1 MGKFNQVIRSIANT
15 TGLAALVAGAMMFT
29 GCGQHSVS
37 RSTTPNP
44 NMGQSFQVV
53 KKSGKQQT
61 GDLTDGA
68 VLGRSPNYHI
78 AIARSALGKEFLL
91 QTELID
97 QVPVAEGTSLKSRI
111 VSFLKRGG
119 NIYMLETT
127 AGNTVTTDLPQNL
140 LLATFPI
147 VHADSNQIVFNFN
160 KGMQV
165 VYVASDMNTSDFNGS
180 EYDPKTEFQTQQ
192 LYDSYIADAQVE
204 DTANIH
210 RLTIRQVA
218 QLQHDK
224 NNALTPVEVRYYLS
238 PYLPDKT
245 YQPSEQYDDF
255 TRYGY
260 FQVAPQIT
268 EEGDSV
274 QYAMRWDP
282 RQTITYAI
290 SANTP
295 AQFVGAVR
303 EGALYWNRIFGRE
316 MIKVITAPAGVT
328 APNPDYNVIQWVPY
342 DTAGYAY
349 ADIQADPRT
358 GQILHAQ
365 VFIPS
370 AFVFGMEDAIHMKI
384 RKFAADAKSPTTVAQ
399 LRANEK
405 LAVQRAA
412 YDEIRATVAHEIG
425 HTLGLRH
432 NFAGSLAANYTMT
445 SREQLIKN
453 YLLNPNAP
461 DLPKNLVVTS
471 SIMDYLLLGDD
482 IMVSEQL
489 AHGGVLSHDRDA
501 ILLLYKGVRP
511 TDNKWPL
518 FCTDSATDKFY
529 DCKTFDAGSS
539 EVSFQAWEAQSSLA
553 HLPNSLIEHYISA
566 KTPFKN
572 QTMTPA
578 SEVALPD
585 PKAVALD
592 ILKPRLA
599 LIEQLT
605 PRADIVGVQR
615 SYDTVGGFN
624 SKEVQAA
631 QANYLMAQVQNN
643 GGFTALL
650 AFLPANYA
658 ATQTARLD
666 QLLHGVYRTG
676 VGGSERQYAFSNDEI
691 KTIETNGTEFFTA
704 FAHEYNKLNLEILV
718 GEGLGNLQFLNN
730 PLTNRFGDF
739 LTNVAEKILFSVQSV
754 DVTASAALP
763 TFTSPLKDRI
773 TAAQLLA
780 ARRSE
785 NPMWM
790 FNHRI
795 LLKKMF
801 AVMVKDA
808 IGNSPKSNAPP
819 VEVQWVTENA
829 LVLHALEGSGP

>member
-1 MGKFNQVIRSIANT
+1 MGKFSQVLRLIANT
-15 TGLAALVAGAMMFT
+15 TGTALLVAGAVVFA
-29 GCGQHSVS
+29 GCGQHNVS
-37 RSTTPNP
+37 PATAPNP

-53 KKSGKQQT
+53 KNSGKQQN
-61 GDLTDGA
+61 GDLLNGSD
-68 VLGRSPNYHI
+68 LGRGPNYHI

-97 QVPVAEGTSLKSRI
+97 QVPVAEGSSLKSRI
-111 VSFLKRGG
+111 VTFLKRD
-119 NIYMLETT
+119 NSLYMLETT
-127 AGNTVTTDLPQNL
+127 TGNTVTTDLPQSL

-147 VHADSNQIVFNFN
+147 VRSDSNQIVFNFN
-160 KGMQV
+160 AGMPV
-165 VYVASDMNTSDFNGS
+165 VYVASDMNDSDFNGS
-180 EYDPKTEFQTQQ
+180 EYDPKTEFQAQQ

-204 DTANIH
+204 DTSTVH

-224 NNALTPVEVRYYLS
+224 NDTLTPVEVRYYLS

-255 TRYGY
+255 THYGY

-268 EEGDSV
+268 ESGDSV

-295 AQFVGAVR
+295 PQFVGAVK
-303 EGALYWNRIFGRE
+303 EGALYWNSIFGHQ
-316 MIKVITAPAGVT
+316 MIKVIMAPAGVT

-370 AFVFGMEDAIHMKI
+370 AFVFGMENAIHRKI
-384 RKFAADAKSPTTVAQ
+384 RKFAADAKSAATVTR
-399 LRANEK
+399 LLANEN

-412 YDEIRATVAHEIG
+412 YAEIRATVAHEVG

-432 NFAGSLAANYTMT
+432 NFAGSLAANYTMPA
-445 SREQLIKN
+445 RQQLIKN
-453 YLLNPNAP
+453 YLLNPTTPN
-461 DLPKNLVVTS
+461 LPKNLVVTS

-482 IMVSEQL
+482 IMVSEQI
-489 AHGGVLSHDRDA
+489 ARGGVLSHDRDA
-501 ILLLYKGVRP
+501 ILLLYKGTRP
-511 TDNKWPL
+511 ADNKWPL
-518 FCTDSATDKFY
+518 FCTDSATDEYY

-539 EVSFQAWEAQSSLA
+539 EVSFQAWESQSALA
-553 HLPNSLIEHYISA
+553 HLPNSLIEHYIAA

-572 QTMTPA
+572 QTMSPI

-585 PKAVALD
+585 PKAAALD

-599 LIEQLT
+599 LLEQLT
-605 PRADIVGVQR
+605 PQAGILGVQQ

-624 SKEVQAA
+624 SREVQAA
-631 QANYLMAQVQNN
+631 QANYLMSQVQTN
-643 GGFTALL
+643 GGFTSLL
-650 AFLPANYA
+650 AFLPATYA
-658 ATQTARLD
+658 ATQTVRLD
-666 QLLHGVYRTG
+666 QLLRGVYRTG
-676 VGGSERQYAFSNDEI
+676 VGKGERQFAFSDDEI
-691 KTIETNGTEFFTA
+691 KTIEANGAEFFTA
-704 FAHEYNKLNLEILV
+704 FAYEYNKINLEILA
-718 GEGLGNLQFLNN
+718 GEGLGKLQFLND
-730 PLTNRFGDF
+730 PLADRFGNF
-739 LTNVAEKILFSVQSV
+739 LTNVAEKVLFSIKSV
-754 DVTASAALP
+754 DVVAKVALP
-763 TFTSPLKDRI
+763 IFMSPLKDRI
-773 TAAQLLA
+773 MAAQLLA

-808 IGNSPKSNAPP
+808 IGNSSKSPAPP
-819 VEVQWVTENA
+819 AEVQWATENV